1 MIDGIVQFQNNV
13 LDLFQSLKRS
23 TSSID
28 HDTSSTC
35 YTYMIYGCHNYQNTT
50 TYDVRNNKSNIL
62 FFIFA
67 MQWHVRY
74 SFQDQIL
81 LFCIIFSSNMWL
93 KTAMFW
99 LQRTLRIP
107 ISTYVSK
114 FDKLDMLWTN
124 CYYNK

>member
-28 HDTSSTC
+28 HDTSYIC
-35 YTYMIYGCHNYQNTT
+35 YTYIIYGCHNYQNTT
-50 TYDVRNNKSNIL
+50 TYDVRNNTSNIL

-81 LFCIIFSSNMWL
+81 LFCIISFSNM
-93 KTAMFW
+93 
-99 LQRTLRIP
+99 
-107 ISTYVSK
+107 
-114 FDKLDMLWTN
+114 
-124 CYYNK
+124 